1 MTLNAKEGGLRE
13 VQKVFHLI
21 EETFVGW
28 EDTIRRQTSDA
39 NDEFTITRGE
49 FEQINTAIKALPH
62 VMQMLQILTIQADQ
76 GKQFADK
83 VQKLLTKELPE
94 KSE

>member
-13 VQKVFHLI
+13 VQRVFHLI

-62 VMQMLQILTIQADQ
+62 VMQMLQILTMQADQ
-76 GKQFADK
+76 GKQFAEK
-83 VQKLLTKELPE
+83 VQKLLNKELPE

>member
-13 VQKVFHLI
+13 VQRVFHLI

-62 VMQMLQILTIQADQ
+62 VMQMLQILNMQAEQ
-76 GKQFADK
+76 GKQFAEK
-83 VQKLLTKELPE
+83 VQMLLNKELPE
-94 KSE
+94 KIE

>member
-13 VQKVFHLI
+13 VQRVFHLI
-21 EETFVGW
+21 EETFMGW

-62 VMQMLQILTIQADQ
+62 VMQMLQVLTMQADQ
-76 GKQFADK
+76 GKQFAEK
-83 VQKLLTKELPE
+83 VQKLLNKELPE
-94 KSE
+94 KVE

>member
-13 VQKVFHLI
+13 VQRVFHLI

-76 GKQFADK
+76 GKQSADK

>member
-13 VQKVFHLI
+13 VQRVFHLI

-28 EDTIRRQTSDA
+28 EDRIRRQTSDA

>member
-13 VQKVFHLI
+13 VQRVFHLI
-21 EETFVGW
+21 EETFMGW

-62 VMQMLQILTIQADQ
+62 VMQMLQVLTMQADQ

-83 VQKLLTKELPE
+83 VQKLLNKELPE
-94 KSE
+94 KVE

>member
-1 MTLNAKEGGLRE
+1 MTLNSKEGGLNE

-28 EDTIRRQTSDA
+28 EETIRRQTSDA
-39 NDEFTITRGE
+39 NDEFVITRGD

-62 VMQMLQILTIQADQ
+62 VMQMLQILTMEAHL
-76 GKQFADK
+76 GKKLAEDI
-83 VQKLLTKELPE
+83 QKLINKELE
-94 KSE
+94 ERKK

>member
-13 VQKVFHLI
+13 VQRVFHLI

-49 FEQINTAIKALPH
+49 FEQINTAIKDLPH
-62 VMQMLQILTIQADQ
+62 LMQMLQILTIQADQ

>member
-13 VQKVFHLI
+13 VQRVFHLI